1 MRLVRRIIHRYLV
14 ARCNKLTDK
23 RSKIQELIDSE
34 AGYRQVNKTPMDCY
48 RRLSDVPSND
58 KLQWSEL

>member
-1 MRLVRRIIHRYLV
+1 MKIANTFRRWMQRR
-14 ARCNKLTDK
+14 ASKLS
-23 RSKIQELIDSE
+23 SKPHKMQELIDSE

-58 KLQWSEL
+58 KLQWGEL

>member
-1 MRLVRRIIHRYLV
+1 MLTSNTFRRWMQRRASNLS
-14 ARCNKLTDK
+14 NKP
-23 RSKIQELIDSE
+23 SKMQELIDSE
-34 AGYRQVNKTPMDCY
+34 AGYRQINKTPMDCY